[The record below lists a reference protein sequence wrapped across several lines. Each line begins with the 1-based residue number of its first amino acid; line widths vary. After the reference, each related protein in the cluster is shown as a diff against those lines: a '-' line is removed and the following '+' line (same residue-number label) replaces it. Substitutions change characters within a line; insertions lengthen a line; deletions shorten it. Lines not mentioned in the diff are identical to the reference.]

1 MTTITLKKINLHDF
15 IILQNVVAQLRLTAL
30 NKLQN
35 SKVDNEYMKNVLFV
49 DISTILFFKLRMKIE
64 NQAKSL
70 SNFKLKIHEAI
81 ILLQCCNDFES
92 NNLFEKFITRKYFT
106 EIHEQITNL

>member
-1 MTTITLKKINLHDF
+1 MTTITIVEIDSQDF
-15 IILQNVVAQLRLTAL
+15 LVLQNVVAQLRLKSL

-35 SKVDNEYMKNVLFV
+35 TKGDNEYLNNILLV
-49 DISTILFFKLRMKIE
+49 DITTILFLKLRMKIE

-81 ILLQCCNDFES
+81 ILLQCCNDYEPS
-92 NNLFEKFITRKYFT
+92 NLFEKFITRKYFT
-106 EIHEQITNL
+106 KIHEQIINL